1 MKKLL
6 TLIGLTILTSC
17 AKEYDF
23 EVIAVDQV
31 IPQELLIEKEVGIKL
46 ESRFINDEV
55 LMNVKINAGG
65 LFTIKV
71 VDIKGEVVSKE
82 IVRGEEG
89 ANLFKIYTNTL
100 PISSYRIELFCDD
113 EKVGAEVINLIQ

>member
-1 MKKLL
+1 MKKFL
-6 TLIGLTILTSC
+6 TLIGLILLTSC
-17 AKEYDF
+17 SKDLEFEYVNI
-23 EVIAVDQV
+23 EV
-31 IPQELLIEKEVGIKL
+31 PESLLIEKEVGIKL

-82 IVRGEEG
+82 IVRGELG
-89 ANLFKIYTNTL
+89 DNLFKIYTNTL
-100 PISSYRIELFCDD
+100 PISSYRIELLCDD
-113 EKVGAEVINLIQ
+113 EKVGTEVINLIQ